1 MRRPVDAD
9 RIRAFVAALGR
20 AAHSEQTVYLVG
32 GATAVLEGWRGT
44 TIDVDIALGD
54 GDAADELLRAIP
66 AIKDELELN
75 VELASP
81 ADFVPVPG
89 GWKERSG
96 SVAREGAVT
105 FLHFDPYSQALA
117 KLERAHDSDLADV
130 REMLA
135 RGLVERDR
143 LYRFYEEIEPELY
156 RYPAI
161 DPGSFRRRVEA
172 ITRVS
177 GTP

>member
-1 MRRPVDAD
+1 M
-9 RIRAFVAALGR
+9 AALGR
-20 AAHSEQTVYLVG
+20 AARSEQTVYLVG
-32 GATAVLEGWRGT
+32 GATAVLEGWRDT

-54 GDAADELLRAIP
+54 AAAADELLRAIP
-66 AIKDELELN
+66 AIKDALELN

-81 ADFVPVPG
+81 ADFVPVPA
-89 GWKERSG
+89 GWKERSR

-117 KLERAHDSDLADV
+117 KLERAHDRDLADV
-130 REMLA
+130 DEMVA
-135 RGLVERDR
+135 RGLVERER
-143 LYRFYEEIEPELY
+143 LHGYYEEIELDLY

-161 DPGSFRRRVEA
+161 DPASFRRRVEA

-177 GTP
+177 GTR